1 MRTSKV
7 CWEPLRAG
15 TGFGARPA
23 IADEELFLVELHQAL
38 DGHAELV
45 DVAAAIGAVGA
56 PVGDRTA
63 VAVEVD
69 LHDLVPQL
77 GIEGLR
83 TRFEILLR
91 ALGQLRMQSRET
103 LEVGLVDS
111 HGDLHHCSVVDDL
124 RPRRR
129 LAVDVL
135 ANGVNQAA
143 GKAEDCRHDN
153 AHIIAH
159 LSVGH
164 DRDDAHAD
172 EDDASED
179 EWGPLALLHERK
191 TDTAADVGA
200 DIQLQELTEEV
211 KRSKNCSSDLKLH
224 SLAANACSGIASP
237 EARCN
242 LREPRGRNAALGL
255 LRLALLLSR
264 HETLSARAR
273 KSRWCRGHERSRRL
287 R

>member
-143 GKAEDCRHDN
+143 GKAEDCPPRQR
-153 AHIIAH
+153 AHNR
-159 LSVGH
+159 S
-164 DRDDAHAD
+164 
-172 EDDASED
+172 
-179 EWGPLALLHERK
+179 PL
-191 TDTAADVGA
+191 
-200 DIQLQELTEEV
+200 
-211 KRSKNCSSDLKLH
+211 
-224 SLAANACSGIASP
+224 
-237 EARCN
+237 
-242 LREPRGRNAALGL
+242 
-255 LRLALLLSR
+255 
-264 HETLSARAR
+264 
-273 KSRWCRGHERSRRL
+273 RWS
-287 R
+287 